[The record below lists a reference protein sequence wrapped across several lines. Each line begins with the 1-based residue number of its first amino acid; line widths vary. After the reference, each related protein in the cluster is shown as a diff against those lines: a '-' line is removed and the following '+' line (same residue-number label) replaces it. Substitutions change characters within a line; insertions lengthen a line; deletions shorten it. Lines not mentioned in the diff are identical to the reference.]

1 MSYRETKNV
10 APVDRDLVVANLR
23 RLQAEAERE
32 ESANNPLWLLVMV
45 VAVLG
50 ALITVVKVMSTIR

>member
-10 APVDRDLVVANLR
+10 APVDRDLVIANLR
-23 RLQAEAERE
+23 RLEAEARRE

-50 ALITVVKVMSTIR
+50 ALIAVVKVMSTIR